1 MTSTQLVANDIS
13 YNMADDDEI
22 YSNAEKEWIPA
33 GILLIPVFTRKEY
46 LRAIGN
52 ELGETEYYRSL
63 SVKHKLK
70 ESKFGVLTN
79 HFKKIV
85 EFIEDF
91 KNIDLS
97 SITVNRTHDLFK
109 EAKKLGQGKIT
120 SQNVKIVLDKLINR
134 KAIKTTTDFRMYNTI
149 KKYVKHA
156 QELNLDDLG
165 DPNNLSPFNEDDA
178 EPFNNRR
185 IPSQLSDT
193 EIKPNDETTKKPSKV
208 ETKSKM
214 PINKITEKD
223 VEPTTTSK
231 QKKIEGTSNK
241 IATTSS
247 NKPIPEKVIKH
258 EKVEALEK
266 VIKHEKIE
274 ALEKVNEHE
283 NVKETLGRT
292 IEEKPI
298 VEISSVSNSDQSTLI
313 GAYKELDIELQ
324 SHIIEMA
331 TLMQGEQ
338 DIALLKSLD
347 KRQVVAILKTIQLI
361 AKSTSI

>member
-1 MTSTQLVANDIS
+1 MTSTQTVANNIS

-46 LRAIGN
+46 LKAIGN

-85 EFIEDF
+85 EFIENF

-165 DPNNLSPFNEDDA
+165 DPNNLSPFNKDDA

-193 EIKPNDETTKKPSKV
+193 EIKPNDEKTKKPSKV
-208 ETKSKM
+208 ETKPKVS
-214 PINKITEKD
+214 INKITKKD
-223 VEPTTTSK
+223 AEPITTSK
-231 QKKIEGTSNK
+231 EKKIEGTSNK
-241 IATTSS
+241 IATTS
-247 NKPIPEKVIKH
+247 NDKPIPEKVIKH
-258 EKVEALEK
+258 EKIEVLEK
-266 VIKHEKIE
+266 
-274 ALEKVNEHE
+274 ANEHD

-292 IEEKPI
+292 IEDKPI
-298 VEISSVSNSDQSTLI
+298 VKISSVSNSDQSTLI